1 MLAAGVPSGSNH
13 PMSAF
18 DDGGLDDRLD
28 RACEAADKAPPE
40 EALAQ
45 LRAVRAELE
54 ASADRLAT
62 SDSALDDLAR
72 CRAAES
78 TAHARAG
85 RPADALAAVAE
96 AMELHRRAA
105 AMDPLGDARERQI
118 AELRVRST
126 AYLRDAGR
134 VADALDESVAAAE
147 ILERLAPADDPDP
160 DMRAVEAAADAR
172 GAAFLASSALGR
184 AEAALR
190 HARAAIAHRRRVARD
205 AEAQSDAKGQLY
217 SALLDLA
224 WELDHDGRH
233 ADALATCGEARGVAE
248 AAVAADPFATRW
260 QRSLAAAR
268 AASADYLRALGRL
281 EDAERELTGALFIAE
296 TLVSLEPGDNVL
308 RIDLMRRWQDL
319 ADFHL
324 ARGNVPALL
333 DAARRRVEAATR
345 LDPADPVAESAARSA
360 LAHAHIE
367 ADDGPSALVAA
378 DAAIAALGPPVAAA
392 GARGDAPSP
401 DVLVHLGIAH
411 DYAARA
417 TRETGD
423 MKAATARWEVSLG
436 VLRRATANAPGRDWI
451 TTTLWRVLRIASSHL
466 RNIDEDAAAEPL
478 LAEAVRIRTPREMLP
493 PDAPDAA
500 RATGPDA
507 SPRVLRELAET
518 ADVHAALLEY
528 LGRDRDAIAPAR
540 LGLAARD
547 RIAAISSAAGA
558 PNTPS
563 AQSAVW
569 ERRRLGYLL
578 WRTDDTAGAEAEF
591 RRAKSEAEGG
601 LASAPQDV
609 DWIAPAAAASD
620 SLGDFLADRNGPG
633 DAAESLDLAVREAE
647 LAGRRAD
654 AEPDNAMSQ
663 RAGGIAHRD
672 LGVALRAAGRIEE
685 AEATL
690 TRALAFLSKARA
702 LDATDDVA
710 HLWTSYAHFDRGGV
724 REQRKDLPAALA
736 DYIASRDIDVERLAV
751 QPEDRSRRFA
761 LAASLQAIHGIAKDA
776 GSPDLE
782 EPSARQ
788 ELTLRRQLADGGSD
802 ADEHNLRWA
811 LHRFARTLT
820 DVGRSDEARAAA
832 AESLAASQAF
842 VDAHPGD
849 LAALGL
855 LANALETSAD
865 AADRDD
871 PAQVA
876 AAAARYRAVLAIFE
890 GRKPTDVSHREDCTC
905 VADATRKLAELPAPP
920 AVAVEAAVLPVTP
933 PEPEPPTQ

>member
-1 MLAAGVPSGSNH
+1 
-13 PMSAF
+13 MSAF

-40 EALAQ
+40 DALTQ

-54 ASADRLAT
+54 ASADRLAA

-85 RPADALAAVAE
+85 RPAEALDAVA
-96 AMELHRRAA
+96 AAIALHRRAA
-105 AMDPLGDARERQI
+105 EADPLGDPRERQI

-134 VADALDESVAAAE
+134 VAEALDEAVAAAE
-147 ILERLAPADDPDP
+147 ILERLAAPGDHDP
-160 DMRAVEAAADAR
+160 DMRALDAAADAR

-184 AEAALR
+184 SEAARR
-190 HARAAIAHRRRVARD
+190 HARTAISHRRRVARD
-205 AEAQSDAKGQLY
+205 ADAPSDAKGQLY
-217 SALLDLA
+217 SSLLDLA
-224 WELDHDGRH
+224 WELDHEGRH
-233 ADALATCGEARGVAE
+233 ADALATCAEARGIAE

-260 QRSLAAAR
+260 QRSLAGAR
-268 AASADYLRALGRL
+268 AAAADYLRALGRL
-281 EDAERELTGALFIAE
+281 DEAERELTGALFIAE
-296 TLVSLEPGDNVL
+296 TLVSLEPADNVL

-319 ADFHL
+319 SDFHL
-324 ARGNVPALL
+324 ARGNLVALL

-367 ADDGPSALVAA
+367 ADDGTSALVAA
-378 DAAIAALGPPVAAA
+378 DAAIAALGPAVAAA
-392 GARGDAPSP
+392 EARGDAPAP

-423 MKAATARWEVSLG
+423 MKAATARWDVSLG
-436 VLRRATANAPGRDWI
+436 VLRRATAIAPGRDWI
-451 TTTLWRVLRIASSHL
+451 ATTLWRVLRIASSHL

-478 LAEAVRIRTPREMLP
+478 LAEGVRLRTPREMLLP
-493 PDAPDAA
+493 GAPGTAT
-500 RATGPDA
+500 ATGPDA

-518 ADVHAALLEY
+518 ADAHAALLEY

-540 LGLAARD
+540 LGLAARE
-547 RIAAISSAAGA
+547 RIGAQNAAS
-558 PNTPS
+558 T
-563 AQSAVW
+563 QSAVW

-578 WRTDDTAGAEAEF
+578 WRTDDAAGAEAEF

-601 LASAPQDV
+601 LASSPGDV
-609 DWIAPAAAASD
+609 DWIAATAAATD

-633 DAAESLDLAVREAE
+633 DAAEALELATREADLAA
-647 LAGRRAD
+647 RRAET
-654 AEPDNAMSQ
+654 EPDSPMSQ
-663 RAGGIAHRD
+663 RAAGIAHRD
-672 LGVALRAAGRIEE
+672 LGVALRGAARLDD
-685 AEATL
+685 AESTL
-690 TRALAFLSKARA
+690 TRALAFLAKART
-702 LDATDDVA
+702 LDAENDVA

-724 REQRKDLPAALA
+724 REERKDLPAALA
-736 DYIASRDIDVERLAV
+736 DYIASRDIDVERLAAD
-751 QPEDRSRRFA
+751 PADRARRFA
-761 LAASLQAIHGIAKDA
+761 LAASLQAIHSIAKDA

-788 ELTLRRQLADGGSD
+788 ELALRRQLADGGSE

-811 LHRFARTLT
+811 LHRFARTLC
-820 DVGRSDEARAAA
+820 DAGRTDEARAAA
-832 AESLAASQAF
+832 AESLVASQAF
-842 VDAHPGD
+842 VDAHAGD

-865 AADRDD
+865 AADRSD

-876 AAAARYRAVLAIFE
+876 AAADRYRAVLAIFE

-905 VADATRKLAELPAPP
+905 VADATRKLAELDAPP
-920 AVAVEAAVLPVTP
+920 SAAPAADENP
-933 PEPEPPTQ
+933 AG